1 MYITDLEGQRRRM
14 ENREKNINIELGE
27 TEDEIKDFQKEKMA
41 KLNQLDVSVV
51 LKIKQIQNLHTN
63 GEKYAE
69 WQKIRQTDVQNKIN
83 SVQKDDNLAQDEKD
97 AIVKDLTDKF
107 VNEEDWRGFY
117 LPKDLSNSVLFTR
130 SQLLQLI
137 DRKRELDIEI

>member
-1 MYITDLEGQRRRM
+1 M

-69 WQKIRQTDVQNKIN
+69 WQKIR
-83 SVQKDDNLAQDEKD
+83 
-97 AIVKDLTDKF
+97 
-107 VNEEDWRGFY
+107 
-117 LPKDLSNSVLFTR
+117 
-130 SQLLQLI
+130 
-137 DRKRELDIEI
+137 